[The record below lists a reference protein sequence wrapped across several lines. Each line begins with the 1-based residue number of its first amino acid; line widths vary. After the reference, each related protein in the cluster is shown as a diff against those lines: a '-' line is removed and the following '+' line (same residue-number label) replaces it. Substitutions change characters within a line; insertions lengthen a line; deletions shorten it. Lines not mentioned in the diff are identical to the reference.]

1 MRQDAPELILNI
13 LGYNFIDGG
22 IKAMRIK
29 NKKLEWYVLNYNFN
43 KKKVVQY
50 NIFYQDF
57 IDGLYKEYKKKN
69 ILTKDDLKEFIKR
82 YCFNYM
88 GRIEYEIMVGDLFD
102 DIDNCEKID
111 VYTQVMMN
119 IDRIVDYVNEE
130 LSIGL

>member
-1 MRQDAPELILNI
+1 
-13 LGYNFIDGG
+13 
-22 IKAMRIK
+22 MRIK

-88 GRIEYEIMVGDLFD
+88 GRREYEIMVGDLFD

>member
-13 LGYNFIDGG
+13 LGYNFIGGG

-88 GRIEYEIMVGDLFD
+88 GRIEYEIMVGDLFHFEISGN
-102 DIDNCEKID
+102 IDNDE
-111 VYTQVMMN
+111 Y
-119 IDRIVDYVNEE
+119 
-130 LSIGL
+130 